1 MSSLIRLAEVTDLHK
16 LSLYERQLY
25 GAEGYPELLFY
36 QAYRQWPQLL
46 LVSQNNDVASGYS
59 MMVPLDPQRVMLMSL
74 LVATDFQQLGL
85 GKALLQHSM
94 IVAKQEGFEIMELS
108 VAPTNTKAVGL
119 YQKAGFSVLDEV
131 ADYLGKGEDRL
142 IMSKQL

>member
-1 MSSLIRLAEVTDLHK
+1 
-16 LSLYERQLY
+16 
-25 GAEGYPELLFY
+25 
-36 QAYRQWPQLL
+36 
-46 LVSQNNDVASGYS
+46 

-94 IVAKQEGFEIMELS
+94 VVAKQEGYETMELS

-131 ADYLGKGEDRL
+131 ADYLGKDEDRL

>member
-1 MSSLIRLAEVTDLHK
+1 MSHLIRLAEVEDLHQ

-25 GAEGYPELLFY
+25 GSEGYPELLFY

-46 LVSQNNDVASGYS
+46 LVSQTDEVPSGYS
-59 MMVPLDPQRVMLMSL
+59 MMAPLDSQRVMLMSL

-94 IVAKQEGFEIMELS
+94 AIAGQQGFEWMELS
-108 VAPTNTKAVGL
+108 VAPDNVNAVGL
-119 YQKAGFSVLDEV
+119 YQKAGFEV
-131 ADYLGKGEDRL
+131 RSEIADYLGKDEDRL
-142 IMSKQL
+142 IMAKQL

>member
-1 MSSLIRLAEVTDLHK
+1 MSQIIRLAERDDLHQ

-46 LVSQNNDVASGYS
+46 LVSQTDDVASGYS
-59 MMVPLDPQRVMLMSL
+59 MMAPLDEQRVMLMSL

-85 GKALLQHSM
+85 GKALLEHSM
-94 IVAKQEGFEIMELS
+94 VVARQLGFKRLELS
-108 VAPTNTKAVGL
+108 VAPDNTRAVSL
-119 YQKAGFSVLDEV
+119 YQKAGFAVENEV
-131 ADYLGKGEDRL
+131 ADYLGKGEHRL
-142 IMSKQL
+142 IMTTSL

>member
-1 MSSLIRLAEVTDLHK
+1 MSQIIRLAERDDLHQ

-46 LVSQNNDVASGYS
+46 LVSQTDDVASGYS
-59 MMVPLDPQRVMLMSL
+59 MMAPLDEQRVMLMSL

-85 GKALLQHSM
+85 GKALLEHSM
-94 IVAKQEGFEIMELS
+94 VVARQHGFKRLELS
-108 VAPTNTKAVGL
+108 VAPDNTRAVSL
-119 YQKAGFSVLDEV
+119 YQKAGFTVENEV
-131 ADYLGKGEDRL
+131 ADYLGKGEHRL
-142 IMSKQL
+142 IMTTSF

>member
-46 LVSQNNDVASGYS
+46 LVSQNDDVASGYS

-94 IVAKQEGFEIMELS
+94 VVAKQEGYETMELS

-119 YQKAGFSVLDEV
+119 YQKAGFSVLNEV
-131 ADYLGKGEDRL
+131 ADYVGKGEDRL